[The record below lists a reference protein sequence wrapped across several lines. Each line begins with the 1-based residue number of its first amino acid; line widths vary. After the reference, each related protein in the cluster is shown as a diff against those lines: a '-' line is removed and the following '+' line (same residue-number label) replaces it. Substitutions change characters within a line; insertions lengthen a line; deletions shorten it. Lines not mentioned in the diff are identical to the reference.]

1 MPAAPQ
7 PAAPAQ
13 AVAAPATPEAPKPA
27 DKPYVNPHARI
38 AARAANGQAQ
48 SAATVAEL
56 GAKYTAAQATI
67 EAQTAALKVHADTTL
82 AALPEATRN
91 AVIKRAGTD
100 PVKQLE
106 AIALL
111 REAGALN
118 PPLPALASTAP
129 TIAAPAASPTND
141 PDVAMYLDWKALR
154 DKGLSTRAASL
165 RDSNRAAI
173 EAGERKHTASN

>member
-1 MPAAPQ
+1 VSAQ
-7 PAAPAQ
+7 PAA
-13 AVAAPATPEAPKPA
+13 PEAPKPA
-27 DKPYVNPHARI
+27 DKPYVSPHARI

-106 AIALL
+106 AVSLL

-118 PPLPALASTAP
+118 PPSPLPALASTAP